1 MWSCAPGVER
11 PGTDS
16 RGRVPESRGGCD
28 IVKHPRAKFED
39 ASQAEQIAYMAYIA
53 RLKSFNPR
61 LEPQEFYYWVEEYR
75 SVKQVEAEE
84 DQTPVMVER
93 YPARNYDLS
102 QHPDAE
108 HDRERK
114 RKDSKG

>member
-1 MWSCAPGVER
+1 M
-11 PGTDS
+11 
-16 RGRVPESRGGCD
+16 
-28 IVKHPRAKFED
+28 KHPRAKFED